1 MITRSIPV
9 HPGLADHLRGVL
21 VVPRGIGSIILK
33 AKKVQE
39 PARVHRNLHICS
51 HYFTMPAPLVTD
63 IYIADPSAHSFNG
76 RIYVYPSHDRES
88 NIQFND
94 RGDQYDMA
102 DYHVVSMDKVGGEV
116 IDHGVAMKVEDVKW
130 ASKQL
135 WAPDAAKG
143 SDGKY
148 YLYFPARNQEGE
160 SLRVD
165 TVRIKTD
172 VRYLPDRSSRIR
184 QA

>member
-1 MITRSIPV
+1 
-9 HPGLADHLRGVL
+9 
-21 VVPRGIGSIILK
+21 
-33 AKKVQE
+33 
-39 PARVHRNLHICS
+39 
-51 HYFTMPAPLVTD
+51 MPAPLVTD

-160 SLRVD
+160 SLCTPSVD
-165 TVRIKTD
+165 VETD
-172 VRYLPDRSSRIR
+172 DRYLPDRSSRLR

>member
-1 MITRSIPV
+1 MTGELIS
-9 HPGLADHLRGVL
+9 
-21 VVPRGIGSIILK
+21 S
-33 AKKVQE
+33 
-39 PARVHRNLHICS
+39 
-51 HYFTMPAPLVTD
+51 

-88 NIQFND
+88 NIPFND

-116 IDHGVAMKVEDVKW
+116 VDHGVALKVEDVKW
-130 ASKQL
+130 VSKQL

-148 YLYFPARNQEGE
+148 YLYFPARNQKGTSIYYRPIE
-160 SLRVD
+160 SEMGKVGAVL
-165 TVRIKTD
+165 TS
-172 VRYLPDRSSRIR
+172 Y
-184 QA
+184 